1 MHSGQ
6 CICVL
11 WFGILCGFL
20 ECSFLRVE
28 STEIVIFSLKYFV
41 CRIPESL
48 IFITS
53 FISLYLQTGKVRP
66 QILLSRVPFA
76 KGKLIW
82 YTNSKGHDP
91 MAHECRR
98 IMSIALC
105 LKVGLDF

>member
-1 MHSGQ
+1 MYLSSVAVA
-6 CICVL
+6 IYV
-11 WFGILCGFL
+11 GFWNAL
-20 ECSFLRVE
+20 FFRVE

-41 CRIPESL
+41 CCIPESL
-48 IFITS
+48 IYITS

-91 MAHECRR
+91 TAHKCRR
-98 IMSIALC
+98 IMSFAVC
-105 LKVGLDF
+105 LKVRLDF